1 MLLLLKEMSQALFA
15 YSYDDKEGNVMNFKV
30 IMLKRKTLTGLA
42 CALAAAA
49 IFYVVN
55 FPPAVGAAAT
65 QRQLPIYCVQR
76 DQKLVSIS
84 FDAAWGNEDTQELID
99 ILEKYKVKA
108 TFFVVGEW
116 VDKYP
121 ESVKALSD
129 AGHEVMNHS
138 NTHAHYPQLSA
149 DEVVKDLNACN
160 DKIEKVTG
168 VRPTLVRLPYG
179 DYDDNSINAVRSIGM
194 EPVQWDVDSLDWK
207 DLSAAEITKR
217 VTSKV
222 QPGSI
227 VLFHNAAL
235 HTPEALPDILRTLL
249 QDGYTFVPISQIL
262 LNCEYTIDHTGRQ
275 CPAEKL

>member
-1 MLLLLKEMSQALFA
+1 MVCL
-15 YSYDDKEGNVMNFKV
+15 
-30 IMLKRKTLTGLA
+30 
-42 CALAAAA
+42 CLAAVM
-49 IFYVVN
+49 FYVVN
-55 FPPAVGAAAT
+55 YPAAVGTAAT
-65 QRQLPIYCVQR
+65 TRQLPIYCVQR

-84 FDAAWGNEDTQELID
+84 FDAAWGNEDTQQLID

-121 ESVKALSD
+121 ESVKALAD

-149 DEVVKDLNACN
+149 DQVVADLNACN
-160 DKIEKVTG
+160 DKIEAVTG
-168 VRPTLVRLPYG
+168 VRPTLARLPYG

-194 EPVQWDVDSLDWK
+194 EPIQWDVDSLDWK
-207 DLSAAEITKR
+207 DLSAADITQR
-217 VTSKV
+217 VVSKV

-235 HTPEALPDILRTLL
+235 HPPEALPGILETLI
-249 QDGYTFVPISQIL
+249 QDGYTIVPISQIIL
-262 LNCEYTIDHTGRQ
+262 EGDYTIDHTGRQ
-275 CPAEKL
+275 CPA